1 MTKDEIEL
9 KECQAN
15 MDEAFKNAML
25 ALNECNAAFK
35 DLNNTI
41 NEFIG
46 KAK

>member
-9 KECQAN
+9 KQCQAD

>member
-15 MDEAFKNAML
+15 MDEAFKNAMV